1 MVRKIFAV
9 ILIVLSTIFLVSS
22 VVGIG
27 AIWFYNEPLS
37 REVTSQLKSVDTEL
51 AQAEATLANSEK
63 ELKRALRI
71 VDAAQTALEKLTE
84 QSEGAESLLDHI
96 QTTLDDRLIPE
107 LKTAR
112 TRLETARTTLESL
125 QSVLASISGFIPG
138 LNLNAPD
145 QVLTDLIGSAQ
156 SLDTEIKNVEAL
168 AMQASLFVNDTSYLL
183 GGDLTETRESLQG
196 FLSAIQDY
204 EKKVAGWRKQD
215 KQLLESAP
223 KWIDQGS
230 IVLTIFLVWF
240 GFSQFGLLLHGL
252 NLQRGADPM
261 MALRRNKTNPL
272 IKNARDLE
280 LED

>member
-1 MVRKIFAV
+1 
-9 ILIVLSTIFLVSS
+9 
-22 VVGIG
+22 
-27 AIWFYNEPLS
+27 
-37 REVTSQLKSVDTEL
+37 
-51 AQAEATLANSEK
+51 
-63 ELKRALRI
+63 
-71 VDAAQTALEKLTE
+71 
-84 QSEGAESLLDHI
+84 
-96 QTTLDDRLIPE
+96 
-107 LKTAR
+107 
-112 TRLETARTTLESL
+112 L